1 MHGARG
7 LHPGRRRGAAADL
20 TAAAVPVSA
29 DPLQL
34 AAIAAIFVLAG
45 WVKGVVGLGL
55 PTVAVALLTL
65 TIGLQDAMALMLVPS
80 FVTNVWQALAGGRLG
95 AILVRFWSLLA
106 AVCLG
111 VWLGTAV
118 LVSADPRLLTG
129 ALGVLLAA
137 YAAWGLIAPKVP
149 SPAHHH
155 CWLAPLIGLGN
166 GIVTGLTGT
175 FVVPAGIY
183 FQALGLNRDMLVQT
197 MGVLFCVSTAALGAA
212 MAGRGM
218 MTADLGLTSL
228 AGLAPALAGMW
239 LGARV
244 RRRLDEATFRRV
256 FLLAL
261 LLLGLW
267 LAGRAF
273 T

>member
-1 MHGARG
+1 M
-7 LHPGRRRGAAADL
+7 PFD
-20 TAAAVPVSA
+20 PV
-29 DPLQL
+29 LL

-45 WVKGVVGLGL
+45 FVKGVVGLGL

-65 TIGLQDAMALMLVPS
+65 AIGLPDAMALMLVPS
-80 FVTNVWQALAGGRLG
+80 FVTNFWQALAGGRLTE
-95 AILVRFWSLLA
+95 ILARFWSLLA

-118 LVSADPRLLTG
+118 LATADPALLTG

-137 YAAWGLIAPKVP
+137 YAAWGLVAPKVP
-149 SPAHHH
+149 SPARHHL
-155 CWLAPLIGLGN
+155 WLAPLVGLTN
-166 GIVTGLTGT
+166 GAVTGLTGT

-183 FQALGLNRDMLVQT
+183 FQALGLRRDMLVQA
-197 MGVLFCVSTAALGAA
+197 MGVLFCVSTGALGAA

-228 AGLAPALAGMW
+228 AGLLPALAGMW
-239 LGARV
+239 LGARL
-244 RRRLDEATFRRV
+244 RRRMDEETFRRV

-267 LAGRAF
+267 LAWRAF
-273 T
+273 A

>member
-1 MHGARG
+1 MF
-7 LHPGRRRGAAADL
+7 L
-20 TAAAVPVSA
+20 

-34 AAIAAIFVLAG
+34 VAVAAIFVLAG
-45 WVKGVVGLGL
+45 FVKGVVGLGL

-65 TIGLQDAMALMLVPS
+65 AVGLPEAMALMLVPS
-80 FVTNVWQALAGGRLG
+80 FVTNVWQALSGGRLG
-95 AILVRFWSLLA
+95 AILMRFWSLLA

-111 VWLGTAV
+111 IWLATAV
-118 LVSADPRLLTG
+118 LQSADPHLLTG

-137 YAAWGLIAPKVP
+137 YAAWGLVAPKLP
-149 SPAHHH
+149 SPQRHHR
-155 CWLAPLIGLGN
+155 WLAPLVGLAN
-166 GIVTGLTGT
+166 GAVTGLTGT

-183 FQALGLNRDMLVQT
+183 FQALGLKRDMLVQA

-218 MTADLGLTSL
+218 MRADLGLASL
-228 AGLAPALAGMW
+228 AGLMPALAGMW
-239 LGARV
+239 LGARL